1 MFKEQ
6 SETDPYTLSNP
17 IFEAKTGK
25 IDASIFTSGVMTDS
39 NFGGNIY
46 FIQMTATHTLEF
58 KIKNS
63 LPVKDTQF
71 DSRIVIKM
79 PIIM

>member
-6 SETDPYTLSNP
+6 SESDPYTLSNP

-39 NFGGNIY
+39 NFGGNI
-46 FIQMTATHTLEF
+46 
-58 KIKNS
+58 
-63 LPVKDTQF
+63 
-71 DSRIVIKM
+71 
-79 PIIM
+79 